1 MTAKIAAPVI
11 RAKISHKVIALFYR
25 TVDAVIR
32 STCERRRRQITVAPI
47 TSVICCRLP

>member
-11 RAKISHKVIALFYR
+11 SAKISHKVIALFYR

-32 STCERRRRQITVAPI
+32 YLQRADGKSRRTDLLR
-47 TSVICCRLP
+47 

>member
-11 RAKISHKVIALFYR
+11 RAKISHKVMALFYR

-32 STCERRRRQITVAPI
+32 YLQRRRRQITAH
-47 TSVICCRLP
+47 RLLR